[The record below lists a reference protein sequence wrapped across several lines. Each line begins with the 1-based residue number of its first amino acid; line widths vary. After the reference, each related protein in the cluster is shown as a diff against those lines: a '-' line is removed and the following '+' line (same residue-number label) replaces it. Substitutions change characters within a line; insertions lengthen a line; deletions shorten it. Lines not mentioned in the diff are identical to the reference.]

1 MKKCVAATLAI
12 LIGISSVAYGAP
24 KTIETFEQPD
34 FLIKVNDEFKYHPE
48 GLKPL
53 VYGDRTYLPAAYI
66 AELLGAKVSK
76 NTGSILNLIKPIFPT
91 IIFKVGFLSGDIK
104 VLFCAVILIF
114 FIATIASL
122 KPLPQ

>member
-66 AELLGAKVSK
+66 AELLGAKVYFNPSTKVVDITMQSNDEYETRIKELENEVLSLKKKLESK
-76 NTGSILNLIKPIFPT
+76 NE
-91 IIFKVGFLSGDIK
+91 
-104 VLFCAVILIF
+104 
-114 FIATIASL
+114 
-122 KPLPQ
+122 QQQ